1 MFSIKRRYLLSLV
14 ILCALFLISGCLN
27 QKTTPEKMYE
37 VMEKVVNA
45 ENAFEKQQDPL
56 VLAEKKE
63 KELYDQIISLGM
75 KEFDQIVKLADEA
88 LLLVE
93 ERKKLMDLETKS
105 IIKSKEQ
112 FVELSPYIN
121 KLEDPSMKKD
131 AKNLYEVMMERY
143 NLHDELEQSYSKAL
157 QYDQELYQLFK
168 SKELTINQIEDQ
180 INKINKIYEDVY
192 KLNEKFN
199 EQTKKYNDL
208 KLQFYEE
215 AGFKIENQK

>member
-63 KELYDQIISLGM
+63 KELYDKIISLGM

>member
-1 MFSIKRRYLLSLV
+1 VFSKKRRFLLSLV
-14 ILCALFLISGCLN
+14 ILCNLFLISGCLN

-45 ENAFEKQQDPL
+45 ENTFEEQQDPL

-93 ERKKLMDLETKS
+93 ERKKLMELETKS
-105 IIKSKEQ
+105 IVKSQEQ
-112 FVELSPYIN
+112 FEELLPYIK
-121 KLEDPSMKKD
+121 KLDDPAMKKD
-131 AKNLYEVMMERY
+131 AKNLYNVMMERY
-143 NLHDELEQSYSKAL
+143 NLHNELEESYSKAL

-168 SKELTINQIEDQ
+168 NKDLTLIQIEDQ

-199 EQTKKYNDL
+199 EQTQKYNDL
-208 KLQFYEE
+208 KLQFYEK